1 MNYKSTIF
9 LLAGRT
15 GGPIMPL
22 LATFKGILE
31 IEKLEKE
38 KLKNTK
44 NLKLQNLSNELENSL
59 VNENLDKKSQFEA
72 VIIGVKNGFEEK
84 LAIRENLKL
93 EFLPE
98 AKLEL
103 LSFRPKF
110 GKLTEWKQNLVQ
122 ISEFLVGIW
131 KFFGMVFLLLNSIFR
146 SFWLICK
153 YRPVAILSS
162 GSFLAIPVL
171 WVSWFWNL
179 CNFKN
184 ILGRIL
190 IITHQQDPIPGLSSK
205 LTFELGMLQTC
216 VFDYSKRW
224 QKFQNA
230 TIIPNPIDFTKFEN
244 TTKTI
249 KNKELRDFLNPLAK
263 NDQNHIEIGQTKFGY
278 EFDKLEIIRQN
289 RNINIPTKFKQ
300 EKEKSVYF
308 TGQNTIQNS
317 QNLPLEFD
325 KLQNLEKELILGVK
339 AQKLPL
345 FLIFGGGSGSEFI
358 NNWVW
363 QNLAELTQ
371 NFRILHL
378 SGIHTEQKLK
388 GIDNKDYN
396 LKQIIEKNSSK
407 FDEIPQNS
415 QNQNSR
421 FFYSKNSSTNKS
433 KYCQI
438 PNLLEDMPNVL
449 KSADLVMCRAGLGSI
464 SELLYLSKSAFL
476 VPLENSHQEKN
487 AEIVSQFFGIL
498 EQKNSE
504 QWLEIILRDY
514 PQKFAKINYPNQDKI
529 QQKLMEYYQQI
540 YQLIDKRQ

>member
-1 MNYKSTIF
+1 MNSKSTIF

-44 NLKLQNLSNELENSL
+44 NLKLQNLSNELESSL

-110 GKLTEWKQNLVQ
+110 GKLTEWKQNLAQ

-263 NDQNHIEIGQTKFGY
+263 NDQNHIEIGQTKLGC
-278 EFDKLEIIRQN
+278 
-289 RNINIPTKFKQ
+289 
-300 EKEKSVYF
+300 
-308 TGQNTIQNS
+308 
-317 QNLPLEFD
+317 EFD

-339 AQKLPL
+339 NQKLPKKLPL

-388 GIDNKDYN
+388 GINYKINNKDDN
-396 LKQIIEKNSSK
+396 LKQIIEKNSSE
-407 FDEIPQNS
+407 FDENPQNS

-421 FFYSKNSSTNKS
+421 FFYSKNSSTNES

-504 QWLEIILRDY
+504 KWLEIILRDY
-514 PQKFAKINYPNQDKI
+514 PQNFTKINYPNQNKI

-540 YQLIDKRQ
+540 YQLIDKKQ